1 MTDFVLFGAGRIGK
15 LHARNLAENPRSR
28 IAWVYD
34 PVSAAAEALA
44 KQYDAKVARTPEE
57 GLADKNVKATLIASS
72 TDTHIDLMLAS
83 ARAGKAV
90 LCEKP
95 IHLDIKRVDACVDE
109 LKKHPVVVA
118 IGFNRRFDPTN

>member
-28 IAWVYD
+28 IAYVYD
-34 PVSAAAEALA
+34 PVTEAAEALA
-44 KQYDAKVARTPEE
+44 KQYGAKVARTPEE
-57 GLADKNVKATLIASS
+57 GLADKNVKATLVASS
-72 TDTHIDLMLAS
+72 TNTHVDLLLAS

-95 IHLDIKRVDACVDE
+95 IDLDIKRVNACVEE
-109 LKKHPVVVA
+109 LKKHPVVAA
-118 IGFNRRFDPTN
+118 I